1 MGEARSLAKALAK
14 KWSSPCPD
22 AALHLQS
29 PPPSRTAAP
38 LPPWGAV
45 GSALAASSLLHPPMQ
60 CTLLCS
66 VHLDP
71 EACWAASTAP
81 PAPTSAAG
89 LCNTATSRPFSHP
102 GLAL

>member
-45 GSALAASSLLHPPMQ
+45 GSALAASSLVCFAGMRP
-60 CTLLCS
+60 
-66 VHLDP
+66 
-71 EACWAASTAP
+71 TAP
-81 PAPTSAAG
+81 SYAVST
-89 LCNTATSRPFSHP
+89 
-102 GLAL
+102 